1 MKRLFDRCGCYRQSI
16 CLLAGGTLPK
26 SERAKIEGH
35 LGVCSDCKNYY
46 EEIKQVA
53 VPLANWEKNF
63 AHIEPD
69 RALQMR
75 WARAVQTAGEPK
87 SIRPL
92 SLALALRTGW
102 CELIWPC
109 RRTWAGL
116 AAVWLGIA
124 VFNLSHPNHREI
136 VTAKSTM
143 PPGEMRLVWQ
153 EQRSVLAEIIGPG
166 LSRSPAEPPRRPNNQ
181 PRSQLRS
188 VARA

>member
-1 MKRLFDRCGCYRQSI
+1 MKRVFDRCGCYRRSL
-16 CLLAGGTLPK
+16 CLLAGGALPK
-26 SERAKIEGH
+26 SERAGIETH
-35 LGVCSDCKNYY
+35 LAVCADCRDYY
-46 EEIKQVA
+46 DEIKQVA
-53 VPLANWEKNF
+53 VPLASWEKCF

-69 RALQMR
+69 VALQRR
-75 WARAVQTAGEPK
+75 WAKAVQTAGEPK
-87 SIRPL
+87 PVRPP
-92 SLALALRTGW
+92 ALALRTAW
-102 CELIWPC
+102 RELIWPC

-116 AAVWLGIA
+116 AAAWLGIA
-124 VFNLSHPNHREI
+124 VFNLSHSGPREI